1 MAFGTIGRK
10 LILLVGRSNIILRLV
25 ASNTNLRSR
34 GQVAG
39 MAKRTL
45 NNGFVPAFQLIAR
58 CGMVEGR
65 GFPGDR
71 GVTGGALLRY
81 TGGNV

>member
-1 MAFGTIGRK
+1 MAFGTIGGK

-25 ASNTNLRSR
+25 ASNTNLRRRS
-34 GQVAG
+34 QVTG

-45 NNGFVPAFQLIAR
+45 NNGFVPAFQLIAC

-71 GVTGGALLRY
+71 GMTGSALLRY
-81 TGGNV
+81 AGSNV